1 MQNKTPENSSYVISY
16 MTIRKTIGF
25 LGILLP
31 AILLLGNFTLAKC
44 HSIENSISH
53 YYYTTMGDV
62 FVGILCAVA
71 LFLIAYK
78 GYDKVDGRAC
88 NLAGICALGVAF
100 FPTEVDANSLCNN
113 TQILHTLNLSV
124 VHYISAALFFTTLAC
139 ISLFLFTK
147 TGNAENI
154 SMQKRTR
161 NSIYKIC
168 GIIMLISIVLI
179 ACVGFIP
186 DVGSKLQD
194 YKPVFVL
201 EWIALIAFG
210 VSWLVKGELV
220 LGDKA

>member
-1 MQNKTPENSSYVISY
+1 MQNKTSENPSYVISY
-16 MTIRKTIGF
+16 MTIRKAIGF

-31 AILLLGNFTLAKC
+31 AILLLGNFTLGKC

-78 GYDKVDGRAC
+78 GYDKLDGRAC
-88 NLAGICALGVAF
+88 NLAGICALGIAF
-100 FPTEVDANSLCNN
+100 FPTEVDANSNCNN
-113 TQILHTLNLSV
+113 IQIANAMNLSV
-124 VHYISAALFFTTLAC
+124 VHYISAALFFTTLAL

-154 SMQKRTR
+154 SIQKVKR
-161 NSIYKIC
+161 NRIYKVC
-168 GIIMLISIVLI
+168 GVIMLTSIVLI

-186 DVGSKLQD
+186 AIGSKLQD

-220 LGDKA
+220 LGDKG